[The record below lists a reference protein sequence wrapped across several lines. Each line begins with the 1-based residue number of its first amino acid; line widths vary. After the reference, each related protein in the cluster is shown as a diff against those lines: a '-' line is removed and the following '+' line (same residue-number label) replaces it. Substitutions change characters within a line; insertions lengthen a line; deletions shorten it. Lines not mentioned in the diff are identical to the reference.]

1 MYRYYL
7 ITRPKTL
14 GDMPSGANVRAVE
27 LFSERRYIPEIDR
40 MAWGYVD
47 CETRLTPMEV
57 SEYELVSAPL
67 EEENE

>member
-27 LFSERRYIPEIDR
+27 LFPERRYIPEIDR

-57 SEYELVSAPL
+57 SEYELFSAPL